1 MDKKRYSGISGQK
14 KITMDINYNTPD
26 WSNRVILVVE
36 DTETSNLFFH
46 HALRQT
52 QAKLLYAESGTQAI
66 ELVLQDKDESI
77 DLILMDIN
85 LPNKSGLE
93 ATLEIKQ
100 KRPALPIVIQTAY
113 TNDYNDSDAY
123 AAGCDDFI
131 LKPIRL
137 TVLYNTIAKFL
148 GK

>member
-1 MDKKRYSGISGQK
+1 MNE
-14 KITMDINYNTPD
+14 MNINYFTPD
-26 WSNRVILVVE
+26 WSHKVILIVE

-52 QAKLLYAESGTQAI
+52 QAELIYAESGTQAI
-66 ELVLQDKDESI
+66 ELVLQDKDEII

-85 LPNKSGLE
+85 LPHKSGLD
-93 ATLEIKQ
+93 ATREIKQ
-100 KRPALPIVIQTAY
+100 KRPDLPIVIQTAY
-113 TNDYNDSDAY
+113 TNDYNDTDAY
-123 AAGCDDFI
+123 GAGCDDFI

>member
-1 MDKKRYSGISGQK
+1 MKSE
-14 KITMDINYNTPD
+14 TPD
-26 WSNRVILVVE
+26 WSEKVILIVE

-52 QAKLLYAESGTQAI
+52 HAELIYAETGTEAV
-66 ELVLQDKDESI
+66 ELIMQDKDRVI

-85 LPNKSGLE
+85 LPKKNGLV
-93 ATLEIKQ
+93 ATQEIKL
-100 KRPALPIVIQTAY
+100 KRPQLPIIIQTAY
-113 TNDYNDSDAY
+113 TNDYNDTDAFS
-123 AAGCDDFI
+123 AGCDDFI

-137 TVLYNTIAKFL
+137 TVLYNSISKFL